1 MKTFEKIDKQLEVL
15 LKSIYSALESKE
27 EIEVSPPEYSET
39 AINSLVEKGLI
50 DVIDSSTMSGWSYI
64 VRPTYLGENYFK
76 EKEQYEKEHNRE
88 KRIDFVKGLYPWSYQ
103 SFPWSFHLCCN
114 EINSEKRENSQ

>member
-50 DVIDSSTMSGWSYI
+50 DVLDSSTMSGWSYI

-76 EKEQYEKEHNRE
+76 EKEQYEKEHKRE
-88 KRIDFVKGLYPWSYQ
+88 KRIDFVKWFIPLVVSIISLGLSIYAVM
-103 SFPWSFHLCCN
+103 
-114 EINSEKRENSQ
+114 K

>member
-64 VRPTYLGENYFK
+64 VLLTYLGENYFK
-76 EKEQYEKEHNRE
+76 EKEQYEKEHKRE
-88 KRIDFVKGLYPWSYQ
+88 KELILLSGLYPWSYQ
-103 SFPWSFHLCCN
+103 SFPLVFPFML
-114 EINSEKRENSQ
+114 